1 MSDCDPGWRRWSWA
15 VTFTFAFISFF
26 ISDQINR
33 TALHDSYR
41 SSSHITDLI
50 MFWHHILYTWLCCFP
65 SVCLQNHK
73 NTWTIKRLWVIDHT
87 RWQSVCVCVCTR
99 GCRRRNVS
107 YRSTSVSVTRGDSFI
122 DPEKRLY
129 SVFPPPPLIYNLFL
143 YFCSHFRILSLVTS
157 PLCFP
162 LCFNLRA
169 LNGEDEKWWLTLRE
183 VECEV

>member
-1 MSDCDPGWRRWSWA
+1 MSDCDPEWRRWSWA

-41 SSSHITDLI
+41 SSSHIPDLI

-73 NTWTIKRLWVIDHT
+73 NTWTIKRLRVIDHT

-129 SVFPPPPLIYNLFL
+129 S
-143 YFCSHFRILSLVTS
+143 
-157 PLCFP
+157 LCF
-162 LCFNLRA
+162 LLLRSSTTSFFISVLISESSPSLPPRCA
-169 LNGEDEKWWLTLRE
+169 SLSVLI
-183 VECEV
+183 CEP

>member
-1 MSDCDPGWRRWSWA
+1 MLVVSDCDPGWRRWSWA

-65 SVCLQNHK
+65 SVCLQNHE

-87 RWQSVCVCVCTR
+87 RWQSVCVCVYTWLQTEKCFLSIDLHER
-99 GCRRRNVS
+99 DSWRFIYWSREASLFCVS
-107 YRSTSVSVTRGDSFI
+107 SSSAHLQ
-122 DPEKRLY
+122 P
-129 SVFPPPPLIYNLFL
+129 LFL
-143 YFCSHFRILSLVTS
+143 FLFSFPNPLPRYLPAVLPSL
-157 PLCFP
+157 F
-162 LCFNLRA
+162 
-169 LNGEDEKWWLTLRE
+169 
-183 VECEV
+183 